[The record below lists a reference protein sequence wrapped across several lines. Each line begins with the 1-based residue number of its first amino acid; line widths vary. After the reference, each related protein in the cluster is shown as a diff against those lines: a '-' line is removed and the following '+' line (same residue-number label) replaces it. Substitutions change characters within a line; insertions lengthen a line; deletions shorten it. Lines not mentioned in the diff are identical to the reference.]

1 MKKSYLMLL
10 LVAMFTLVAC
20 DKAVPLSEEELYI
33 NNLIA
38 QCQNF
43 DSETLIQGIPGE
55 WKRDSYIMYSDEW
68 KKDFE
73 ILQLKGDSGAS
84 AGLGSE
90 FLTFTAE
97 GTGQLRTINYSL
109 GTDCVKIFNFEWIY
123 DADYKKLV
131 MSGEY
136 NAEFDVKGYNGE
148 YIILD
153 YYDKANKKY
162 AREIYKRVTEN

>member
-20 DKAVPLSEEELYI
+20 DKSVPLSEEELYI

-43 DSETLIQGIPGE
+43 DAETLIQGIPGE
-55 WKRDSYIMYSDEW
+55 WERDSYIMYSDEW
-68 KKDFE
+68 EKDFE
-73 ILQLKGDSGAS
+73 IIELNGDSGVS

-131 MSGEY
+131 LSGEY
-136 NAEFDVKGYNGE
+136 NTEFDVKGYNGE

>member
-1 MKKSYLMLL
+1 MNVR
-10 LVAMFTLVAC
+10 VAFFMIAVAIIVAC

-73 ILQLKGDSGAS
+73 IIQLKGDSGAS

-131 MSGEY
+131 LSGEY

-162 AREIYKRVTEN
+162 ARKIYKRVTEN

>member
-55 WKRDSYIMYSDEW
+55 WERDSYIMYSDEW

-73 ILQLKGDSGAS
+73 IIELKGDSGAS
-84 AGLGSE
+84 AGLGSA

-97 GTGQLRTINYSL
+97 GTGQIRTITYSL
-109 GTDCVKIFNFEWIY
+109 GTDCVSVRNFEWHY
-123 DADYKKLV
+123 DAENKRLV
-131 MSGEY
+131 LSGEY
-136 NAEFDVKGYNGE
+136 NVEFDVKGYNGK

-153 YYDKANKKY
+153 HYDKANKKY

>member
-1 MKKSYLMLL
+1 MKVR
-10 LVAMFTLVAC
+10 VAFFMIAVATIVAC

-55 WKRDSYIMYSDEW
+55 WERDSYIMYSDEW
-68 KKDFE
+68 EKDFE
-73 ILQLKGDSGAS
+73 IIELNGDSGAS
-84 AGLGSE
+84 AGLGSA

-97 GTGQLRTINYSL
+97 GTGQIRTINYPL
-109 GTDCVKIFNFEWIY
+109 GIECVEIRNFEWHY
-123 DADYKKLV
+123 DAENKRLV
-131 MSGEY
+131 LSGEY
-136 NAEFDVKGYNGE
+136 NVEFDVKGYNGK

-153 YYDKANKKY
+153 HYDKANKKY
-162 AREIYKRVTEN
+162 VRKIYKRVTEN